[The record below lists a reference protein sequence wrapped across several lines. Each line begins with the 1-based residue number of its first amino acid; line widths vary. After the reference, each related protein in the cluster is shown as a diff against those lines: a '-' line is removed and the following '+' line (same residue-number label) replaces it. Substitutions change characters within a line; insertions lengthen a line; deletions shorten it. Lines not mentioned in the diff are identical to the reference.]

1 MAFTPGKSR
10 KVIGVLGAVLVALVV
25 LALTA
30 GAFVTMAGS
39 AGDSINAQ
47 LKTDPSK
54 SATPSPKPTPTH
66 TPVCSNSWPMVTTT
80 HLKNRWFAEGIAS
93 IFDAKT
99 NADAVAAAPDFTE
112 KVSQEASLLVGAAKA
127 FHLPDVDVA
136 TLTDNK
142 GCATDAT
149 VKLKIAL
156 DVARATAR
164 SITLGEAPVN
174 GTNTGVQNGQ
184 VVSDPGGTI
193 SGNRKAIKIVLADGS
208 TIWIMARCGNIVTSG
223 PPIFPPGKT
232 DNPPCTD
239 KCTPPII
246 HVCLPPT
253 PHGTW
258 PLCKDGS
265 IVAPSTDTTAPTG
278 GGNSVVPGPGAPT
291 QIVVLPATPYTPP
304 PAPIPAIPQP
314 QPTLDP
320 APAPSV
326 EPSAAPAPVTPCL
339 YAPGDTPC

>member
-1 MAFTPGKSR
+1 MAFMPGKSR
-10 KVIGVLGAVLVALVV
+10 KVSGVIGVASVILVV
-25 LALTA
+25 LLLTA
-30 GAFVTMAGS
+30 GVLVNVAGNIGNS
-39 AGDSINAQ
+39 FNAQ
-47 LKTDPSK
+47 LKVGPTK
-54 SATPSPKPTPTH
+54 SATPSPTPTPKP
-66 TPVCSNSWPMVTTT
+66 TPVCSNTWPMATSV

-136 TLTDNK
+136 TLTDSK

-164 SITLGEAPVN
+164 SITLSEAPVN
-174 GTNTGVQNGQ
+174 GTNTGVENGQ

-193 SGNRKAIKIVLADGS
+193 SGNRKAIQIVLADGS

-239 KCTPPII
+239 KCLPNPCPPGNENPDCAPKST
-246 HVCLPPT
+246 HAKDYTLPEGKPSVTNGPT
-253 PHGTW
+253 PVAIPPVVVTTVPGGGGVVDTPTNTSGTET
-258 PLCKDGS
+258 G
-265 IVAPSTDTTAPTG
+265 TTAP
-278 GGNSVVPGPGAPT
+278 GANPPST
-291 QIVVLPATPYTPP
+291 TPATPPVNQGGDNG
-304 PAPIPAIPQP
+304 AG
-314 QPTLDP
+314 DP
-320 APAPSV
+320 
-326 EPSAAPAPVTPCL
+326 
-339 YAPGDTPC
+339 GGM